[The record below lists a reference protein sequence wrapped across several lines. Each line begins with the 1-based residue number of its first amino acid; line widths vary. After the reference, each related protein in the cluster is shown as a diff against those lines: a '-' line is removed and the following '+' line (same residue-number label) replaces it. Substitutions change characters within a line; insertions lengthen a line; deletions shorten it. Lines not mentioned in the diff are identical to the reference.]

1 MSLGIRLTTCRDM
14 EQDFYVVIEGSRS
27 ALAMHKTCTETQHN
41 LDYVLGVGP
50 RLCERERF
58 TDRQHSPRDLSF
70 VQYVNKHSTI
80 TMDNAG

>member
-1 MSLGIRLTTCRDM
+1 MWGRNRSTTCRAM
-14 EQDFYVVIEGSRS
+14 ARGFGVAIEGSQS
-27 ALAMHKTCTETQHN
+27 APAMHKTCDATQPN
-41 LDYVLGVGP
+41 VDYVLGVGP